1 MPAQVISAGNMDQKT
16 ESDQS
21 NDAQSVTKKPRPHPF
36 RIFCTLSV
44 ILVLVISILLIVR
57 LFQVHDKQM
66 VFCNT
71 HKGMTVDVKDGKA
84 WFQGGEYSISSRPP
98 DAEEGEHKI
107 ETVSDLAV
115 TLANGISVENKTIRE
130 SLPLSFNGLF
140 AFIRGRVMHYHY
152 CSRTDSS

>member
-1 MPAQVISAGNMDQKT
+1 MPAEAPTIANVDTKT
-16 ESDQS
+16 D
-21 NDAQSVTKKPRPHPF
+21 NDVTKKGTHPF

-57 LFQVHDKQM
+57 LLQVHDKQM

-71 HKGMTVDVKDGKA
+71 HEGMTVDVKDGKA
-84 WFQGGEYSISSRPP
+84 WFQGGEYSIPTP
-98 DAEEGEHKI
+98 GAEEGEHKI
-107 ETVSDLAV
+107 VTVSDSAV

-130 SLPLSFNGLF
+130 SLPLSFIGLF

>member
-1 MPAQVISAGNMDQKT
+1 MPVEVTNAGNMSQKT

-57 LFQVHDKQM
+57 LLQVHDKQI

-84 WFQGGEYSISSRPP
+84 WFQGGEYSILTTQ

-107 ETVSDLAV
+107 ETVSDSAV

-130 SLPLSFNGLF
+130 SLPLSFIGLF